1 MQRGI
6 KSVYNIR
13 FTIAIAFP
21 EIEFPQDFPAE
32 LSHIFCRR
40 MSEKNVLSG
49 IDVPELRYN
58 K

>member
-1 MQRGI
+1 MQRRI
-6 KSVYNIR
+6 KSIYNIMS
-13 FTIAIAFP
+13 TIASVFP
-21 EIEFPQDFPAE
+21 EIEFSRDFPAE
-32 LSHIFCRR
+32 LSHIFCGR